1 MNLHLHPK
9 TFARLAGIGVLAG
22 ALALGGSSAALAS
35 SEAQDDVAAA
45 VDAVAHANPQAIA
58 QAARSTATED
68 TIVKARLGRVDV
80 TLPRDATS
88 GVQMKRSDSGAA
100 LSLSLPYAEG
110 AARAADTRSG
120 IAAYDNRNSSTT
132 VPVAIDDGTVAIHT
146 VIESESAPTSYS
158 YELTVAP
165 GSTFETWAS
174 GEIVILDAAG
184 DFQFAIGAPW
194 AKDAN
199 GASVPTHYELNG
211 TTLTQVVEHGSGS
224 AYPIVAD
231 PTIGGFYMEWYSW
244 NSAYDRITIQPTF
257 AGYTF
262 NSGLVATY
270 GWQEVINASPLAN
283 QPTLG
288 QQFACHSIGNVATIG
303 QTWDLESWRRVI
315 TNPLEMFPT
324 LCNW

>member
-9 TFARLAGIGVLAG
+9 SVTRLAGVAALAG
-22 ALALGGSSAALAS
+22 VLALGGNSAALAS
-35 SEAQDDVAAA
+35 GEVTDDVAAA
-45 VDAVAHANPQAIA
+45 FAAVSQANPEAIA
-58 QAARSTATED
+58 QAARFAATD
-68 TIVKARLGRVDV
+68 DAVVKARLGRVDV
-80 TLPRDATS
+80 TLPWDATA
-88 GVQMKRSDSGAA
+88 GVQMTRSDSGAS
-100 LSLSLPYAEG
+100 LSLSLPFAEG
-110 AARAADTRSG
+110 AARATESRSG
-120 IAAYDNRNSSTT
+120 VAAYDNRNFSAT

-146 VIESESAPTSYS
+146 VIEAAAAPTAYS

-165 GSTFETWAS
+165 GSTFEKWDS
-174 GEIVILDAAG
+174 GEIVILDASG
-184 DFQFAIGAPW
+184 KFQFAIGAPW

-199 GASVPTHYELNG
+199 GASVPTHYDLDG
-211 TTLTQVVEHGSGS
+211 TTLTQVVEHGPGS

-315 TNPLEMFPT
+315 SNPLEMFPT